1 MLLLAIR
8 AVCREG
14 KVAIAAVSC
23 EIQHMDVCLHHSPGA
38 TVTVNT
44 LQRCCLFFVG
54 IEELYNNPK
63 RILFN
68 LLTYFMQM
76 KLITED
82 LSLLTN

>member
-23 EIQHMDVCLHHSPGA
+23 EMQHMDVLVFITA
-38 TVTVNT
+38 TVNT